1 MSGLDPT
8 ADIVKYC
15 LPMSPLWPAT
25 TRYRLRSAPSGL
37 ALVQDLLN
45 TRAIGDYGPDL
56 LTAGCAASAWAAEA
70 ATAWSEVSGIPAPAM
85 VLTDRDAGRL
95 RSLRASLRAL
105 VVDERAPG
113 EALPDVTAGFGLS
126 DSGQLQLLPRG
137 HGAHWLASAAW
148 TEVLLSQHSSTWRR
162 LKCCREAACGSAFYD
177 HSRNCSGIWH
187 DVKTCGNRAN
197 LRSSRARRR
206 SAQQ

>member
-1 MSGLDPT
+1 
-8 ADIVKYC
+8 
-15 LPMSPLWPAT
+15 MSPLWPAT
-25 TRYRLRSAPSGL
+25 TRYRLRPAPSGL

-45 TRAIGDYGPDL
+45 TRAISVYGPDL
-56 LTAGCAASAWAAEA
+56 LTDGCTASAWATEA
-70 ATAWSEVSGIPAPAM
+70 VAAWSEVSGVPAPAM
-85 VLTDRDAGRL
+85 LLTDRDAGRL

-105 VVDERAPG
+105 VVDELAPG

-126 DSGQLQLLPRG
+126 GSGQLQLLPRG
-137 HGAHWLASAAW
+137 SGAKWLASAAW
-148 TEVLLSQHSSTWRR
+148 SEVLVSQHASTWQR
-162 LKCCREAACGSAFYD
+162 LKCCREPACGSAFYD
-177 HSRNCSGIWH
+177 VSRNSSGVWH